1 MDESRGV
8 CEAATR
14 RSAIHRCERSA
25 NDFPSASEQTV
36 SSDVTYRLARE
47 DDLSAMRLIQSKALY
62 DLVVTRG
69 GAPPSAI
76 SITDEPSS
84 EMRHLLRTDP
94 KLAWLAIEDGRPI
107 GLSVG
112 FVRDE
117 LWFLADLFVLPEA
130 HSKGV
135 GGELLKRC
143 LAGGGERGARIL
155 AVASSHD
162 LGAQTLYVRAGMVPR
177 FPLYGILGDARG
189 LLELP
194 TVSDKIR
201 KIEPSRSWI
210 RKLGDL
216 DEIVWGR
223 RRDGDH
229 RFWMEESKSICLAI
243 TDPSGKLLAYAYYG
257 DADPSDAD
265 PCRIGPV
272 AARTAR
278 HQLSL
283 LRAIGEGLSGHASAT
298 VEFRVPGINMTILSA
313 LLRAGF
319 KIDHIGH
326 FMASRSFGRF
336 DRYLPSG
343 GTLL

>member
-1 MDESRGV
+1 MPPKRGGSS
-8 CEAATR
+8 ARLATSNDMS
-14 RSAIHRCERSA
+14 SAI
-25 NDFPSASEQTV
+25 
-36 SSDVTYRLARE
+36 TYRLAHE

-62 DLVVTRG
+62 DLIVTRG
-69 GAPPSAI
+69 GGKPSAI
-76 SITDEPSS
+76 EITDDPSS

-94 KLAWLAIEDGRPI
+94 KLAWLAIEDGRAI
-107 GLSVG
+107 GFSVG
-112 FVRDE
+112 FVREE

-130 HSKGV
+130 YGTGI

-143 LAGGGERGARIL
+143 LAAGDARGTRIR

-162 LGAQTLYVRAGMVPR
+162 LGAQRLYIGAGMIPR
-177 FPLYGILGDARG
+177 FPLYGIMGAARG

-194 TVSDKIR
+194 HPKLSPKERIER
-201 KIEPSRSWI
+201 IEPSKAWL

-216 DEIVWGR
+216 DEVIWGR

-229 RFWMEESKSICLAI
+229 RLWSELGLHCLGL
-243 TDPSGKLLAYAYYG
+243 TNGRGPLLAYAYFSSLASPAPWDG
-257 DADPSDAD
+257 MPF
-265 PCRIGPV
+265 RIGPV
-272 AARTAR
+272 AAQNAR
-278 HQLSL
+278 QQISL
-283 LRAIGEGLSGHASAT
+283 LRAIDHTLSAPADAT
-298 VEFRVPGINMTILSA
+298 VEFRVPGINMTVLSA
-313 LLRAGF
+313 LLGAGF